1 MWNIPPEMGIRP
13 AEPFQVVLT
22 RETDK
27 ELFHEVMTLKRFS
40 VLLILFAVMLLA
52 GTARGDSFSSL
63 NKKGNKAYKQG
74 KGFLEK
80 GEKDRAAEA
89 FEEALKSY
97 KDAEIEKPET
107 PQLSYNLGNVM
118 YQQEKYQDALERFYR
133 GSGSD
138 ELEHQAWSYYNLGN
152 TFYRSGKYPEAIQAY
167 KRCLELTPDDEDAK
181 YNLEFV
187 RKKMKEMLD
196 NEAKRQQN
204 QQQQQ
209 QDQQDEQQQQQQ
221 QQQQGQDQQEQ
232 QEKQQQDQRQAQ
244 QPEGE
249 QKQQEQKQE
258 QFQPKEGMTKED
270 AERILNALKEDEKNV
285 LKQQKRAPQGRGRRG
300 GKDW

>member
-1 MWNIPPEMGIRP
+1 MFHMNRP
-13 AEPFQVVLT
+13 YLLPKILT
-22 RETDK
+22 RQSNLK
-27 ELFHEVMTLKRFS
+27 LLCEVMTVKRLS
-40 VLLILFAVMLLA
+40 ILVILFVAMFWA
-52 GTARGDSFSSL
+52 GTAKGDSFSSL

-74 KGFLEK
+74 KEFLEK
-80 GEKDRAAEA
+80 GEKNRAAEA

-118 YQQEKYQDALERFYR
+118 YQQEKYKDALERYYR
-133 GSGSD
+133 GLGSD
-138 ELEHQAWSYYNLGN
+138 ELEDQAWSYYNLGN

-181 YNLEFV
+181 YNIEFV

-196 NEAKRQQN
+196 NETKRQQN
-204 QQQQQ
+204 QQQQQQ
-209 QDQQDEQQQQQQ
+209 QDQQDEQQKQQ

-258 QFQPKEGMTKED
+258 QFQPKEGMTKEE

>member
-1 MWNIPPEMGIRP
+1 M
-13 AEPFQVVLT
+13 
-22 RETDK
+22 
-27 ELFHEVMTLKRFS
+27 MTLKRLY
-40 VLLILFAVMLLA
+40 VLVILFAAMLLA
-52 GTARGDSFSSL
+52 DGARADSFSSL
-63 NKKGNKAYKQG
+63 NNKGNKAYKQG
-74 KGFLEK
+74 KELLQK

-118 YQQEKYQDALERFYR
+118 YQQEKYQDALERYYR

-152 TFYRSGKYPEAIQAY
+152 TFYRSGKYPESIQAY

-196 NEAKRQQN
+196 KEAKRQQN
-204 QQQQQ
+204 QQQQ
-209 QDQQDEQQQQQQ
+209 QDQQDEQQQQ
-221 QQQQGQDQQEQ
+221 GQDQQEQ
-232 QEKQQQDQRQAQ
+232 QEQEQQDQRQTQ
-244 QPEGE
+244 RPEGE
-249 QKQQEQKQE
+249 QKQQEQEQE
-258 QFQPKEGMTKED
+258 QFQAKEGMTEED

>member
-1 MWNIPPEMGIRP
+1 
-13 AEPFQVVLT
+13 
-22 RETDK
+22 
-27 ELFHEVMTLKRFS
+27 MTVKRFS
-40 VLLILFAVMLLA
+40 ILVVLFVAMFWA

-74 KGFLEK
+74 KEFLEK
-80 GEKDRAAEA
+80 GEKVKAAEA
-89 FEEALKSY
+89 FEEALQSY

-118 YQQEKYQDALERFYR
+118 YQQEKYQDASERYYR
-133 GSGSD
+133 GSSSD

-209 QDQQDEQQQQQQ
+209 QQQDQQDEQQKQQQQ
-221 QQQQGQDQQEQ
+221 QQDQDQQEQ

-249 QKQQEQKQE
+249 QRQQEQKQE
-258 QFQPKEGMTKED
+258 QFKPKEGMTKEE

-285 LKQQKRAPQGRGRRG
+285 LKQQKRAPQGRGGRG